1 MSPGPD
7 MILIDAV
14 YINAG
19 GGKALLQELLMSLRG
34 SEGVCLL
41 RDIRIEDV
49 DTMGFQVYDIPPNE
63 GARTRFYR
71 KYRQHLTRVLCFG
84 NVPPPFRLNADVAV
98 YFHNMLLCQTVPEIG
113 WVRRIK
119 AAMKMTYIRHN
130 SRNADRF
137 LVQSQAVLEALA
149 RRLPAGT
156 RIEEMPFY
164 TPQSAIEASTSSMM
178 SRWGKFAYVSNAYP
192 HKNHRTLIQAWALLA
207 RRGLFPELHLT
218 ISGHYPEIYAR
229 IEVARAVGA
238 NITNHGFTDPAHLY
252 QQCGYQIFPSLMES
266 FGLGLVEAAESGCA
280 VIASNRPYV
289 YQVVKPT
296 HTFDPHSPE
305 SICEVVALAAGKQ
318 APAAEVTVVNHTPR
332 LISWFLTGLTE
343 APTLS

>member
-1 MSPGPD
+1 
-7 MILIDAV
+7 
-14 YINAG
+14 
-19 GGKALLQELLMSLRG
+19 
-34 SEGVCLL
+34 
-41 RDIRIEDV
+41 
-49 DTMGFQVYDIPPNE
+49 
-63 GARTRFYR
+63 
-71 KYRQHLTRVLCFG
+71 
-84 NVPPPFRLNADVAV
+84 
-98 YFHNMLLCQTVPEIG
+98 MLLCQTVPEIG
-113 WVRRIK
+113 WVRRIM
-119 AAMKMTYIRHN
+119 AAMKMTYIRLN

-137 LVQSQAVLEALA
+137 LVQSQAVREALA

-164 TPQSAIEASTSSMM
+164 APQRAIEVSTSSMM

-192 HKNHRTLIQAWALLA
+192 HKNHRNLIQAWALLA

-229 IEVARAVGA
+229 IEEARAVGA
-238 NITNHGFTDPAHLY
+238 NITNHGFTEPARLY

-280 VIASNRPYV
+280 VIASNRPFV

-296 HTFDPHSPE
+296 NTFDPHSPE

-318 APAAEVTVVNHTPR
+318 APAAEVIVVNHTPR